1 MRENWF
7 LTSKSFLLSAALH
20 LVLGAILLF
29 SFEFSADI
37 TPPPKPAVNIVK
49 AVVVD
54 KSQIDKELNRLKE
67 KADKKKTDELKRQ
80 KDLEKREQEIK
91 DKLKKE
97 EKKLKDIKKK
107 KEQEQKKI
115 KEEKLRL
122 KKLKKEKKELEKKQK
137 LEKEKKKKAEE
148 EKKKLAAEKKNQ
160 EEELKKK
167 EAEKKKLAEEKKKAD
182 EEKKRKEQ
190 KQALQDELDAELAA
204 EQAAEQERQ
213 DAKEIDRYTRAIA
226 RSIESKFNQ
235 LGLEEGLS
243 CVILIRMIE
252 GGKVVEASIVKSS
265 GNELF
270 DKRAETA
277 VYSASPLPAPDEARL
292 FEQMRN
298 IRFTFEP

>member
-7 LTSKSFLLSAALH
+7 LTSRSFLLSAALH
-20 LVLGAILLF
+20 LILGGILLF

-37 TPPPKPAVNIVK
+37 LPPPKPVVNIVQ

-54 KSQIDKELNRLKE
+54 KNQVEKELKRLKD
-67 KADKKKTDELKRQ
+67 KDDKKKTDELKR
-80 KDLEKREQEIK
+80 KKELEKKEADIK
-91 DKLKKE
+91 KKLAKE

-107 KEQEQKKI
+107 KEFEQKKL
-115 KEEKLRL
+115 KKEKLRL
-122 KKLKKEKKELEKKQK
+122 KKLEKEKKELEKKQK
-137 LEKEKKKKAEE
+137 LEKEKKKLAAD
-148 EKKKLAAEKKNQ
+148 KKKQ
-160 EEELKKK
+160 EEDLKKK
-167 EAEKKKLAEEKKKAD
+167 EAEKKKLAEEKKKAN

-190 KQALQDELDAELAA
+190 EQALQDELDAELAA
-204 EQAAEQERQ
+204 EQAAEQERK
-213 DAKEIDRYTRAIA
+213 DAKEIDRYIRAITG
-226 RSIESKFNQ
+226 SIESRFNRF
-235 LGLEEGLS
+235 GLAEGLS

-277 VYSASPLPAPDEARL
+277 VYSASPLPAPDETRL